1 MSGLK
6 VSIVVPLYNKAP
18 HVRRALDSIAAQTFS
33 DFEVIVVDDGSTD
46 DGAAIVANYGDSR
59 VRLVRQPNAGPGA
72 ARNAG
77 LAQTQGEFIAFLDA
91 DDAWLPTY
99 LEESVR
105 QLGESGDD
113 VAAVSSGYI
122 EYPSGMWRERMWR
135 QRGLSKGVHRVA
147 PDTNPWLVVSMLAY
161 MSPCS
166 TVARSQV
173 IRKWGGFYDR
183 EKCLYA
189 EDAFL
194 WLKFLLNEKVAFNPK
209 PLVIFHRE
217 ASGLS
222 KNLAGAHTVEP
233 FLIDSRE
240 IEAACPSTLRVL
252 LGHVLAIRAAKT
264 ACVFGYW
271 GHWREARSL
280 MQRFTKAK
288 DWRLPYYFSGRVC
301 STPIGAVL
309 GWTWR
314 GAHSFL
320 S

>member
-18 HVRRALDSIAAQTFS
+18 YVRRALDSIAAQTFS

-46 DGAAIVANYGDSR
+46 DGASIVANYGDSR
-59 VRLVRQPNAGPGA
+59 VRLVRQPNVGPGA

-77 LAQTQGEFIAFLDA
+77 LAQVQGEFIAFLDA
-91 DDAWLPTY
+91 DDQWLPTY

-105 QLGESGDD
+105 QLEESGQD

-122 EYPSGMWRERMWR
+122 EYPSGLSKEKMWRK
-135 QRGLSKGVHRVA
+135 RGLTDGVHCVG

-166 TVARSQV
+166 TVARAEV

-194 WLKFLLNEKVAFNPK
+194 WLKFLLNEKVAFNLK

-288 DWRLPYYFSGRVC
+288 DWKLPYYLPGLFC
-301 STPIGAVL
+301 STPLGAMV
-309 GWTWR
+309 GKTCR